1 MNIAFFVLPIVV
13 LILYA
18 HVSNNIER
26 YVNSGNLVARSIILV
41 TGIAVGGTAA
51 FLFFKNIA
59 EPSWAFG
66 SGFLLSPLLAV
77 AACVYLVVGALFPLQ
92 QVRGL
97 LRYSFRH
104 KLNDDIR
111 S

>member
-1 MNIAFFVLPIVV
+1 MSIAFLGLPIVV
-13 LILYA
+13 LVLYA
-18 HVSNNIER
+18 HVSNNVEK
-26 YVNSGNLVARSIILV
+26 YANSGNFVTRIIILMSGLILGSV
-41 TGIAVGGTAA
+41 AA
-51 FLFFKNIA
+51 FVFLKNVA

-66 SGFLLSPLLAV
+66 SGFLLGPLLAI
-77 AACVYLVVGALFPLQ
+77 AACVYLVVGAFLPSQ

-104 KLNDDIR
+104 KLDDDIR